1 MTWVRRCCAV
11 ALLVGATAWV
21 VFAVTAAH
29 SSESKIL
36 LEVGN
41 GHGVVASDL
50 PRALV
55 WLLVAVFSV
64 RALR

>member
-1 MTWVRRCCAV
+1 MTWVRRCCAL

-29 SSESKIL
+29 SAESKIL
-36 LEVGN
+36 LEVGG
-41 GHGVVASDL
+41 GHGIVASDQ

-55 WLLVAVFSV
+55 WLLVAGLSV

>member
-21 VFAVTAAH
+21 AFAVTAAH
-29 SSESKIL
+29 SAETKIL
-36 LEVGN
+36 LEVGG

-55 WLLVAVFSV
+55 WLLVAGLSV